1 MYESDFS
8 AEEVE
13 RLETS
18 DLVADPVTPVDRQL
32 EQHDLVVKL
41 LSKISE
47 QNRTLIWLKEVEG
60 RSVDELAAITGLRAN
75 TIKIRLFRTR
85 RKLLQVAK
93 HLTWKPSLPGDRA
106 PASA

>member
-1 MYESDFS
+1 VWQ
-8 AEEVE
+8 A
-13 RLETS
+13 
-18 DLVADPVTPVDRQL
+18 QL

-93 HLTWKPSLPGDRA
+93 HLTWKPSLLGNRA